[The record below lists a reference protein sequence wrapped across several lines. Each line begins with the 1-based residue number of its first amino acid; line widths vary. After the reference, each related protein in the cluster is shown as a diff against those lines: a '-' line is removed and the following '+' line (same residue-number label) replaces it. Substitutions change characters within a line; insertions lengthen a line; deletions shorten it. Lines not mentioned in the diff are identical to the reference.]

1 MDKNWIP
8 LADCFVKYLISDV
21 LHFKNVNTSRVKSLH
36 AAIERF
42 LKGANSSMPTTISD
56 MHDALRHQLRELLID
71 CATQKQTKRNRP
83 TALNI
88 ASTSLTWV
96 CHAHTEC
103 DALKWRES
111 PWKPRIF
118 IPSGTYLTYRQI
130 HCSLPYLKPNPL
142 DQKHKGRPSGVK
154 NKPKEASQRSTKR
167 EKSAWE
173 HQIPKKKVGRPL
185 KKVAHSEPD
194 DVNVKET
201 PEDPVP
207 AALAPKGRGRPRK
220 DDAAKI
226 EPTNTVGAKRKQ
238 GPGAPKGKKKAKPPL
253 SETESE
259 SSIDLDSLVLPEI
272 PLGIVTRS
280 GRVPPQI
287 KAMKGNMKND
297 PKKLDFK
304 TKDDTLK
311 NDPTKVNATAK

>member
-1 MDKNWIP
+1 MGYMDKNWI
-8 LADCFVKYLISDV
+8 LADRFVKYLISDV
-21 LHFKNVNTSRVKSLH
+21 LHFKNVNTSRVESLH

-71 CATQKQTKRNRP
+71 CAT
-83 TALNI
+83 
-88 ASTSLTWV
+88 
-96 CHAHTEC
+96 
-103 DALKWRES
+103 
-111 PWKPRIF
+111 
-118 IPSGTYLTYRQI
+118 
-130 HCSLPYLKPNPL
+130 
-142 DQKHKGRPSGVK
+142 
-154 NKPKEASQRSTKR
+154 RSR